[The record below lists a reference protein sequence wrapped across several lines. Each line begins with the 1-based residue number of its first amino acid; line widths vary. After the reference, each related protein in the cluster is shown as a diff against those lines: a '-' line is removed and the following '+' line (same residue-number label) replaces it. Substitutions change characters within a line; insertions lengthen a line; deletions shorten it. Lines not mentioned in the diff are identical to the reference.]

1 MTIFDM
7 YYALRHVGVTDAER
21 EEKLVLWIIFGILT
35 LIPLGKFLY
44 EEVK

>member
-1 MTIFDM
+1 MQ
-7 YYALRHVGVTDAER
+7 YALRHVGVTDDER
-21 EEKLVLWIIFGILT
+21 EEKLVLRIIFGILA